1 MALRCRVAKTTENN
15 GFRPQAILWEGTLVW
30 EDPDKPDDRGN
41 PGLLL
46 KVNCGLR
53 DFSPEPFLTLPQQME
68 AYVDDNGKAR
78 QRAKTWV
85 NREGKKQYTPLVALG
100 RGLAKMGVKA
110 VLDSLEASRVPTQ
123 DMRGAAS
130 SMFDGEFSD
139 IEF

>member
-1 MALRCRVAKTTENN
+1 MTGVQTCALPI
-15 GFRPQAILWEGTLVW
+15 F
-30 EDPDKPDDRGN
+30 
-41 PGLLL
+41 
-46 KVNCGLR
+46 R